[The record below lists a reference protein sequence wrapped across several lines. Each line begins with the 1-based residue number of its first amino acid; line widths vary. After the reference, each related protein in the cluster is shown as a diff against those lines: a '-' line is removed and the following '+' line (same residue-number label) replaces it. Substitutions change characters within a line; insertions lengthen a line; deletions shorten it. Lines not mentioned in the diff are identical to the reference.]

1 MLNVVE
7 NINHSSKKVLILGAS
22 IYIAIS
28 LMIIFYN
35 HHFYDDEIFNLRKMP
50 FSLSEIFFKA
60 QYEDVHPPLSYIL
73 NKLIYE
79 LFSSYKAILVFSV
92 LLNVSALTYFYKYAV
107 KELDS
112 IYSKILLFMFVFI
125 NSGLLLWTNSVRWY
139 AYWIPLFI
147 FLYTNLFKYKSE
159 LSSKHFA
166 ILGLLLSLMTYL
178 SYLTLLL
185 LIIIFLLLFYFRR
198 NDFRIKNIIT
208 FATIYFS
215 LSSYQ
220 IYIFFTVHIHNR
232 AHQTNDFIESLL
244 NAIYGVINGGGVFI
258 VSPIFV
264 VFSLFTLV
272 IIIKGGKSFFAD
284 KNSPHSLLFVQS
296 IFLLISLLTLMIS
309 IGVSGKYRNNIALSI
324 PFYFILSHLLSY
336 IENINIKRIYVYYAA
351 VFLITSTFNLITH
364 QNTAKNSYN
373 LPITKLI
380 SFLYPHK
387 NKLTFLFDPVIDFH
401 LKNKQYETVDV
412 YNETPKNILI
422 KGSYIYLIKTYQGAL
437 SDNQYYRILQL
448 YKKIE
453 NCMKSTRKK
462 EIGTHS
468 YYKIKN
474 MLPGSKP
481 KITRFQIYITYGEIK
496 ENCTIPN
503 NKTRL

>member
-1 MLNVVE
+1 ME
-7 NINHSSKKVLILGAS
+7 NIKQQSKKVLILGSS
-22 IYIAIS
+22 IYLTIS
-28 LMIIFYN
+28 LMIIYYN

-60 QYEDVHPPLSYIL
+60 QSEDVHPPLSYIL

-79 LFSSYKAILVFSV
+79 LLSSYKAILVFSI
-92 LLNVSALTYFYKYAV
+92 LLNVCALTYFYKYAV
-107 KELDS
+107 KELDN
-112 IYSKILLFMFVFI
+112 IYSKLLLFMFVFI

-159 LSSKHFA
+159 LSCKHFA
-166 ILGLLLSLMTYL
+166 ILGLLLSFMTYL

-185 LIIIFLLLFYFRR
+185 LIIIFLLLFCYRR
-198 NDFRIKNIIT
+198 NDFKIKNIFT
-208 FATIYFS
+208 FSAIYLS

-232 AHQTNDFIESLL
+232 DHQINDFIESLL
-244 NAIYGVINGGGVFI
+244 NAIYGIINGGSVFI

-264 VFSLFTLV
+264 VFFLFTLV

-284 KNSPHSLLFVQS
+284 KNSPHSLLVVQS
-296 IFLLISLLTLMIS
+296 IFLLIGLVTLMII

-336 IENINIKRIYVYYAA
+336 IENINIKRLYVYYAA
-351 VFLITSTFNLITH
+351 VFLISSTFNLITH

-373 LPITKLI
+373 MPITKLI
-380 SFLYPHK
+380 SFLHPPE
-387 NKLTFLFDPVIDFH
+387 NKITFSFDPVIDFH

-412 YNETPKNILI
+412 YNENPKNILI

-437 SDNQYYRILQL
+437 SNNHYYRILKL

-453 NCMKSTRKK
+453 NCMKNTRNKK
-462 EIGTHS
+462 IGTHS

-474 MLPGSKP
+474 MLSGRKP
-481 KITRFQIYITYGEIK
+481 KVDQFQIYITHGKIK
-496 ENCTIPN
+496 ENCTIT
-503 NKTRL
+503 KT